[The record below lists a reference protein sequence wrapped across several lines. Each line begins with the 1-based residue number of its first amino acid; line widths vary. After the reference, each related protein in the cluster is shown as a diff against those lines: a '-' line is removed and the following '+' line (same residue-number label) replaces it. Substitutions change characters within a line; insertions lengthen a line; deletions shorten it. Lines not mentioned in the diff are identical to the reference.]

1 MDHHAGRTRRIG
13 QSAGIGQGLQMRA
26 ERIKHRCA
34 VAWAVQLCAQGITVP
49 PLHGVVVV
57 ALQMLA
63 VGLQVALM
71 AFADGDAGVAFHPM
85 AVDAVAIDACAH
97 CLHRVA

>member
-1 MDHHAGRTRRIG
+1 M
-13 QSAGIGQGLQMRA
+13 
-26 ERIKHRCA
+26 
-34 VAWAVQLCAQGITVP
+34 VP

-71 AFADGDAGVAFHPM
+71 AFADGDAGVAFHP
-85 AVDAVAIDACAH
+85 
-97 CLHRVA
+97 